1 MKILLRVAYAGFLI
15 LIGAQLYSCSSQR
28 TYNRAVVKQGNIAYK
43 NNDFTLFK
51 ELFKYYE
58 DEPYVEKSI
67 FLENADTRYGV
78 TNKDISFDLT
88 IFLQA
93 EKGKNHFTV
102 LITDVQME
110 NPEYYLKTVIKKD
123 GGEKVLENNIF
134 RLSENNW
141 YFQYFEFDSETID
154 QIIITHVGPTSV
166 EPIIL
171 YNSLDDKE
179 VFLTKNEHDIASIV
193 ENNLPLE
200 DYGIVER
207 AENPFK
213 GKGWPVLVTLGI
225 YVFVAGVITYAMFF
239 NKPKKQSYTK

>member
-88 IFLQA
+88 IFTSR
-93 EKGKNHFTV
+93 KG
-102 LITDVQME
+102 
-110 NPEYYLKTVIKKD
+110 
-123 GGEKVLENNIF
+123 
-134 RLSENNW
+134 
-141 YFQYFEFDSETID
+141 
-154 QIIITHVGPTSV
+154 
-166 EPIIL
+166 
-171 YNSLDDKE
+171 
-179 VFLTKNEHDIASIV
+179 
-193 ENNLPLE
+193 
-200 DYGIVER
+200 
-207 AENPFK
+207 
-213 GKGWPVLVTLGI
+213 
-225 YVFVAGVITYAMFF
+225 
-239 NKPKKQSYTK
+239 